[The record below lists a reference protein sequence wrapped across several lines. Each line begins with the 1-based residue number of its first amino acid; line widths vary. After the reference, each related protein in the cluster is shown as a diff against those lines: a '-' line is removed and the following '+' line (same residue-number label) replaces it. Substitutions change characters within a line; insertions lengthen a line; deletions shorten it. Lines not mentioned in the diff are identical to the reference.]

1 MRALTV
7 LGPTLLLVSACGGD
21 DGGGTG
27 TNPAQ
32 LWLVNDQVETEVKL
46 IDHEPPPF

>member
-1 MRALTV
+1 MKRALTV
-7 LGPTLLLVSACGGD
+7 FGPALLLAACGD

-27 TNPAQ
+27 SNPAQ
-32 LWLVNDQVETEVKL
+32 LWLVNDGVETEVKL